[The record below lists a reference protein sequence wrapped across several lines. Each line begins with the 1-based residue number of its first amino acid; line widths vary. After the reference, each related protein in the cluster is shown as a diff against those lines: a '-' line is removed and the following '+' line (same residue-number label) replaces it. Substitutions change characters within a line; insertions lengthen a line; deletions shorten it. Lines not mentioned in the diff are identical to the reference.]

1 MEPKLQLSKTNKR
14 KMKIASLSAEL
25 VDSVK
30 CCTELRL
37 KQSLTLDL
45 INSVEFLVKDSYQ
58 IEKPVFIKHILVEA
72 FNLNEEEA
80 KVVDEQIAFLY
91 ENNHVKKFGFS
102 RRLMNKIIKVFI
114 KKNLL
119 RVL

>member
-25 VDSVK
+25 VDAVK

-45 INSVEFLVKDSYQ
+45 INSVEFLVKDSYGVD
-58 IEKPVFIKHILVEA
+58 KPTFVKHILVEA
-72 FNLNEEEA
+72 FSLNDEEA
-80 KVVDEQIAFLY
+80 KVVDEQIDFLY
-91 ENNHVKKFGFS
+91 ENKHVKKFGFT
-102 RRLMNKIIKVFI
+102 RRLVNNLIKLFI